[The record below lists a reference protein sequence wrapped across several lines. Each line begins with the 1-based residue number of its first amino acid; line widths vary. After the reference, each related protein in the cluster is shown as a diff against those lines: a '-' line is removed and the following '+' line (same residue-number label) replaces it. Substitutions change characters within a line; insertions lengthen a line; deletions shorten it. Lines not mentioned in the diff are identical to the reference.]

1 MLAFRLVI
9 YNYTCM
15 NCLMQPN
22 CVQPQLQPNY
32 WSCCMCTLYVGIRC
46 SFALACRFMLGLA
59 AIPAIVRFVAFFFL
73 PESPR
78 WLVGRG
84 RKKAAQTVLERLRRG
99 QPAEEVERELMEIE
113 ENLEQSAHENSQS
126 MSHRHTVVA
135 LFCSITTCVCFVV
148 KLNFHLSM

>member
-1 MLAFRLVI
+1 
-9 YNYTCM
+9 
-15 NCLMQPN
+15 
-22 CVQPQLQPNY
+22 
-32 WSCCMCTLYVGIRC
+32 
-46 SFALACRFMLGLA
+46 MLGLA

-84 RKKAAQTVLERLRRG
+84 RKKAAHTVLERLRRG
-99 QPAEEVERELMEIE
+99 RPAEEVERELMEIE

-135 LFCSITTCVCFVV
+135 LFYSDTTCIWLCLFCSEVE
-148 KLNFHLSM
+148 LSM